1 MTKVKVVIGQLGSPK
16 TAKPQDV
23 RVFLKEFLG
32 DPRVVDLPR
41 WLWNIILYCFVL
53 TFRPKKSAQAYARIW
68 DGTGFPLVKTTI
80 KVAHALKPH
89 LDANIELNH
98 AFLVCDP
105 RPGQIFDEWEKEPV
119 STRAQQ
125 VLVLPQFPQ
134 YAESTVASVVD
145 ALGKEFS
152 HRVNIPTFTVLDS
165 YHRAKCF
172 IDHSARLIRER
183 LKNETPDVLVISF
196 HGIPLRR
203 VLDKGDL
210 YYRHCLE
217 TYRLLERELKLSI
230 PMQMTFQ
237 SRFGSEI
244 WLGPYTDKT
253 VVEMAEQ
260 KKKIAIYCPSFV
272 VDCLETTDEIGHELL
287 EEVEEAGGHL
297 LVVPCLNDD
306 PAWIKDYA
314 QFINTTVN
322 GSGLEKDG
330 LYHKIEIDSD
340 LKVHMKGLETQR
352 PEPMSPATKRVL
364 KLMFLTMFLDLVG
377 FSIIFPMFPALAK
390 HYLAVDPDNFFLKTI
405 FSWVGDIQRLGGE
418 QALAS
423 NTGSIVLFGGIL
435 GALYSLL
442 QFVAAPM
449 WGAISDK
456 VGRKPV
462 LVISIMGLF
471 LSYGLW
477 FVAGSFT
484 LLILGRAI
492 GGMMS
497 GNLSIASA
505 VVADITDAKNR
516 SKGMAVIGIAF
527 ALGFIIGPALGG
539 ISAQFN
545 LLDYFPEL
553 QSMGV
558 NPFSLPALIAGVLAF
573 INLFGVMFFFPE
585 TLPPE
590 KRGKGEGLH
599 RTANPFKLFQK
610 LSFDGVNQTNIGY
623 FFFITAFAGMEFTL
637 TFLAVERF
645 MFTPLDNAKM
655 FIFIG
660 FWIAMIQGGYVRRK
674 AGQIGEAKMAMQ
686 GLVCIIP
693 GLLLIGFTP
702 SIWMLYF
709 GLFFLAIGSAMVIP
723 CLTSLVSLYTPETDQ
738 GRALGQFRGL
748 GALGRV
754 IGPISASL
762 AYWRFGGAATY
773 LVGAISVIVP
783 LMIVKALPKRG

>member
-217 TYRLLERELKLSI
+217 TYRILERELKLSI